1 VVSARVSHRP
11 GAVRSRISAVA
22 ALASRHSSEV
32 VCPVYPGR
40 MFQGEALPHS
50 PRRRKS
56 LAQLCRMELGMER
69 NAVRVGMAFVFLV
82 SWLTLAGCKTQPADA
97 AAEAPPVASVIP
109 DFNVVAF
116 SVDHPE
122 QFPLATAAEHDAP
135 SHLVVTGAVNPD
147 VARNVPVISLAS
159 GRVVSINARLGDT
172 VKKGQLLLRVR
183 SDDIS
188 GAFANY
194 KMAAADEVLA
204 RAQWERAQ
212 ELYKHGAIALND
224 LQVAQDA
231 EDKAEVAVDTA
242 AEHLR
247 LLGSTVEH
255 PSGIVDIVA
264 PVSGVITDQQ
274 VTNAGGVQALGTS
287 PFTISDLSRVWI
299 VCDVYENDL
308 PTVSVGDSAEITLNA
323 YPGKVLKGTI
333 SNIAPILDPNIRT
346 AKVRIEVANPGLM
359 RVGMFVTATFRGRK
373 NEVHTTVPAT
383 AILHLHDREYVYV
396 PSPEKKFRRVE
407 VISGSELPGGMQ
419 EIMSGIPVGQQVVS
433 NAVVLQHTVEQ

>member
-1 VVSARVSHRP
+1 
-11 GAVRSRISAVA
+11 
-22 ALASRHSSEV
+22 
-32 VCPVYPGR
+32 
-40 MFQGEALPHS
+40 
-50 PRRRKS
+50 
-56 LAQLCRMELGMER
+56 MER
-69 NAVRVGMAFVFLV
+69 NAVRVGMVLVFLV

-97 AAEAPPVASVIP
+97 AAEAPPAASVIP
-109 DFNVVAF
+109 DFNVAAF

-172 VKKGQLLLRVR
+172 VRKGQLLLRVR

-224 LQVAQDA
+224 LQVAQDTD
-231 EDKAEVAVDTA
+231 DKAKVAVDTA

-308 PTVSVGDSAEITLNA
+308 PTVNVGDSAEITLNA
-323 YPGKVLKGTI
+323 YPGKMLKGTI
-333 SNIAPILDPNIRT
+333 SNIAPILDPGIRT

-396 PSPEKKFRRVE
+396 PAPEKKFRRVE

-419 EIMSGIPVGQQVVS
+419 EIMSGIKVGQQVVS
-433 NAVVLQHTVEQ
+433 NAVVLQQTIEQ